1 MTATTPTA
9 PDYRG
14 AVEDAVRRVCGVG
27 YGDLLEVAPSLD
39 RGGQRLARARSDGL
53 APAAFAELFRRSN
66 NLTGTDA
73 ADSPEAAASGNLRQA
88 AIAAFTST
96 SRWKLEPDGRATME
110 TQAGTLALQVV
121 EKDGRHGFGVSV
133 NGGEHHVRI
142 DLGDAVRDVM
152 LQLRAGMAPA
162 APKPA
167 IDGDSP
173 GMRMGG

>member
-1 MTATTPTA
+1 
-9 PDYRG
+9 
-14 AVEDAVRRVCGVG
+14 
-27 YGDLLEVAPSLD
+27 
-39 RGGQRLARARSDGL
+39 
-53 APAAFAELFRRSN
+53 
-66 NLTGTDA
+66 
-73 ADSPEAAASGNLRQA
+73 
-88 AIAAFTST
+88 
-96 SRWKLEPDGRATME
+96 ME